1 MSEEAVPLPPG
12 DVSPVARSRQGRR
25 GVLGLYD
32 RVLAWRCDGL
42 PPGLGTIEW
51 CMAGAFRMP
60 GAATA
65 ALASAWTAV
74 VVALWV
80 ALVSAIGSVVVT
92 LFGITFS
99 GHTAGVLNFSSHTA
113 GGLTF
118 IAAIASAVIGFGS
131 GFAAT
136 YASSYLG
143 ALPVVAAALFVG
155 ILLGLVIGIVAT
167 VMEPTLLRWKG
178 YRRPSRR
185 EWELHLTDAMQTV
198 VDNMRL
204 RTTPKLLIM
213 DTPVPQAWTHSRTIV
228 LSKGL
233 VEGLDSGELAGVLAH
248 EMVHWQQG
256 DAIANRMILAFG
268 WPVAA
273 LYSLGMF
280 LSGARFG
287 PKAQQGV
294 AQGGIVPAAGG
305 TAAGTHVSAQSVVKG
320 TTSVMAVLG
329 WMLLWPSYL
338 LTKFVM
344 VPAAA
349 RDSRTAEY
357 QADAGAAAAGL
368 GGGLQRALE
377 RIAPWEGGRTAWE
390 AVLSATHPPM
400 ELRIEALEAHDVD
413 PPEEKG
419 TLTRTHVGVTWTV
432 LVVLLGVAL
441 APFIPGYHAHL
452 HHSGYWPW

>member
-1 MSEEAVPLPPG
+1 
-12 DVSPVARSRQGRR
+12 
-25 GVLGLYD
+25 
-32 RVLAWRCDGL
+32 
-42 PPGLGTIEW
+42 
-51 CMAGAFRMP
+51 
-60 GAATA
+60 
-65 ALASAWTAV
+65 
-74 VVALWV
+74 
-80 ALVSAIGSVVVT
+80 
-92 LFGITFS
+92 
-99 GHTAGVLNFSSHTA
+99 
-113 GGLTF
+113 
-118 IAAIASAVIGFGS
+118 
-131 GFAAT
+131 
-136 YASSYLG
+136 
-143 ALPVVAAALFVG
+143 
-155 ILLGLVIGIVAT
+155 
-167 VMEPTLLRWKG
+167 MESTLLRWKG

-198 VDNMRL
+198 VDNMKL
-204 RTTPKLLIM
+204 RTTPTLLIM

-233 VEGLDSGELAGVLAH
+233 IEGLDSGELAGVIAH

-287 PKAQQGV
+287 QKTQS
-294 AQGGIVPAAGG
+294 GITPAAGG
-305 TAAGTHVSAQSVVKG
+305 APGTHVSAQSVVKG
-320 TTSVMAVLG
+320 TTSVVSVIG
-329 WMLLWPSYL
+329 WMILCPAYL

-349 RDSRTAEY
+349 RDSLTAEY

-377 RIAPWEGGRTAWE
+377 RIAPWEGARTAWE

-400 ELRIEALEAHDVD
+400 ELRIEALESHDVD
-413 PPEEKG
+413 LPEEKG
-419 TLTRTHVGVTWTV
+419 TLNRTHVGVTWTV
-432 LVVLLGVAL
+432 LVVLLAIAL

-452 HHSGYWPW
+452 HHSDYWPW

>member
-1 MSEEAVPLPPG
+1 VSDEAVPVPSG
-12 DVSPVARSRQGRR
+12 DVSPVERSRKGRR
-25 GVLGLYD
+25 GVLRLYD
-32 RVLAWRCDGL
+32 RILAWRCDGL

-80 ALVSAIGSVVVT
+80 ALISAIGSVVVT
-92 LFGITFS
+92 VFGIAVS
-99 GHTAGVLNFSSHTA
+99 GHTAGILAFSSHTS
-113 GGLTF
+113 GGLAFLTV
-118 IAAIASAVIGFGS
+118 IVAAAVGFAG

-136 YASSYLG
+136 YANSYLG

-167 VMEPTLLRWKG
+167 VLEPTLLRWRG

-233 VEGLDSGELAGVLAH
+233 IEGLDSRELAGVIAH

-256 DAIANRMILAFG
+256 DAIARRMILAFG

-287 PKAQQGV
+287 PKAQQGL
-294 AQGGIVPAAGG
+294 VPAAGG
-305 TAAGTHVSAQSVVKG
+305 TPGTHVSAQSVVKG
-320 TTSVMAVLG
+320 TTSVIAVLG
-329 WMLLWPSYL
+329 WMLLWPAYL

-344 VPAAA
+344 IPASAL
-349 RDSRTAEY
+349 DSRTAEY

-368 GGGLQRALE
+368 GGELQRALE
-377 RIAPWEGGRTAWE
+377 RIAPWEGARTAWE
-390 AVLSATHPPM
+390 AVLSATHPPT
-400 ELRIEALEAHDVD
+400 ELRIEALETHDAE
-413 PPEEKG
+413 PPAEPG
-419 TLTRTHVGVTWTV
+419 TLNKTHVGVTWTV
-432 LVVLLGVAL
+432 LVAL
-441 APFIPGYHAHL
+441 AAIAVAPFIPGYHAHL

>member
-1 MSEEAVPLPPG
+1 
-12 DVSPVARSRQGRR
+12 
-25 GVLGLYD
+25 VLGLYD
-32 RVLAWRCDGL
+32 RILAWRCDGL

-51 CMAGAFRMP
+51 CMVGAFRMP
-60 GAATA
+60 GAATE

-80 ALVSAIGSVVVT
+80 ALISAIGSVVVT
-92 LFGITFS
+92 VFGIAVS
-99 GHTAGVLNFSSHTA
+99 GHTAGVLNFTSHTS
-113 GGLTF
+113 GGLAFLTA
-118 IAAIASAVIGFGS
+118 IAAAAVGFAG

-136 YASSYLG
+136 YANSYLG
-143 ALPVVAAALFVG
+143 ALPVVAAALVVG
-155 ILLGLVIGIVAT
+155 IVLGLVIGMLAT
-167 VMEPTLLRWKG
+167 VLEPTLLRWRG

-198 VDNMRL
+198 VDNMKL
-204 RTTPKLLIM
+204 RATPKLLIM

-233 VEGLDSGELAGVLAH
+233 IQGLASGELAGVIAH

-256 DAIANRMILAFG
+256 DAIANRMIRAFG

-294 AQGGIVPAAGG
+294 AQQGITPAAGG
-305 TAAGTHVSAQSVVKG
+305 APGTHVSAQSVVKG
-320 TTSVMAVLG
+320 TTSIVSVLG
-329 WMLLWPSYL
+329 WMLLWPAYL

-344 VPAAA
+344 VPASA

-377 RIAPWEGGRTAWE
+377 RIAPWEGARTRPGKPCS
-390 AVLSATHPPM
+390 LP
-400 ELRIEALEAHDVD
+400 R
-413 PPEEKG
+413 
-419 TLTRTHVGVTWTV
+419 TRRWSYASRHWSRTTWTRQTS
-432 LVVLLGVAL
+432 
-441 APFIPGYHAHL
+441 PGR
-452 HHSGYWPW
+452 SPGPTSE

>member
-1 MSEEAVPLPPG
+1 VSDEAVPVPPG
-12 DVSPVARSRQGRR
+12 DVSPVAQSRQGRR

-32 RVLAWRCDGL
+32 RILAWRCDGL

-80 ALVSAIGSVVVT
+80 ALISAIGSVVVT
-92 LFGITFS
+92 IFGIAVS
-99 GHTAGVLNFSSHTA
+99 GHTAGILNFSSHTS
-113 GGLTF
+113 GGLAFLTA
-118 IAAIASAVIGFGS
+118 IAAAAVGFAG

-136 YASSYLG
+136 YADSYLG

-155 ILLGLVIGIVAT
+155 IVLGLVIGIVAT
-167 VMEPTLLRWKG
+167 VLEPTLLRWRG

-204 RTTPKLLIM
+204 RTTPRLLVM

-233 VEGLDSGELAGVLAH
+233 IEGLDSGELAGVIAH

-256 DAIANRMILAFG
+256 DAIANRMVLAFG

-294 AQGGIVPAAGG
+294 AQQGLVPAAGG
-305 TAAGTHVSAQSVVKG
+305 TPGTHVSAQSVVKG
-320 TTSVMAVLG
+320 STTVVAVLG
-329 WMLLWPSYL
+329 WMLLWPAYL

-377 RIAPWEGGRTAWE
+377 RIAPWEGARTAWE

-400 ELRIEALEAHDVD
+400 ELRIEALETHDAD

-419 TLTRTHVGVTWTV
+419 TLNRTHVGVTWTV
-432 LVVLLGVAL
+432 LVVLAAIAV